1 MRLRINVRAYFDGF
15 FAHFS
20 MHKCLSAERSYI
32 NVETEPR
39 TYLCGGGGGSCW
51 GGGQL
56 GGVTKL
62 FFRSWHGMAW
72 QNILGVD
79 GKFGGGGMRW
89 HNIFGGKV
97 PKHFGG
103 GVFRSPPTAAPC
115 VTWV

>member
-1 MRLRINVRAYFDGF
+1 MFEPILMGF

-20 MHKCLSAERSYI
+20 MHKCLSAGRSYI

-39 TYLCGGGGGSCW
+39 TYLCGGGGGSWVAVGW
-51 GGGQL
+51 GNKIIFWEL
-56 GGVTKL
+56 A
-62 FFRSWHGMAW
+62 WHGKIFWVWVA
-72 QNILGVD
+72 NL
-79 GKFGGGGMRW
+79 GGGMRW